1 MMRPMYNTKT
11 FTDIY
16 DDLGTF
22 KYYYNQSLLPAAIT
36 DSNMTI
42 LYYLLYAKYGNNPI
56 INMDENQ
63 FIAKV
68 NGIIW
73 QYGPSW
79 QKRLV
84 IQDEIRALTADDLL
98 QGAKAIYNHAYNPET
113 EPSTGDIDELTY
125 INEQNTTNYK
135 KSKMDAYGQLWTL
148 IATDVTEEF
157 LARFKPLFK
166 QFVKPVS
173 QYLYVDEED

>member
-1 MMRPMYNTKT
+1 MRPMYSTKT
-11 FTDIY
+11 FADIY

-36 DSNMTI
+36 DDNMAI

-56 INMDENQ
+56 INFDENQ

-73 QYGPSW
+73 EYGPSW

-84 IQDEIRALTADDLL
+84 IQNEIRSLTADDLL
-98 QGAKAIYNHAYNPET
+98 TGAKAINNHAFNPSD
-113 EPSTGDIDELTY
+113 EPVDKELPY
-125 INEQNTTNYK
+125 INEQNTTQYK

-166 QFVKPVS
+166 QFVKPGEAL
-173 QYLYVDEED
+173 LYESEE

>member
-1 MMRPMYNTKT
+1 MRPMYSTKT
-11 FTDIY
+11 FAEIY

-22 KYYYNQSLLPAAIT
+22 KYHYNHSLLPAAIT
-36 DSNMTI
+36 DDNMAI

-56 INMDENQ
+56 INFDENQ

-73 QYGPSW
+73 EYGPSW

-84 IQDEIRALTADDLL
+84 IQNEIRSLTADDLL
-98 QGAKAIYNHAYNPET
+98 TGAKAINNHAYNPSDEPTNT
-113 EPSTGDIDELTY
+113 ELPY
-125 INEQNTTNYK
+125 INEQDTTQYK

-157 LARFKPLFK
+157 LSRFKPLFK
-166 QFVKPVS
+166 QFVKPGEA
-173 QYLYVDEED
+173 YLYESEE

>member
-1 MMRPMYNTKT
+1 MRPMYNTKT
-11 FTDIY
+11 FAEIY
-16 DDLGTF
+16 DDVDTF
-22 KYYYNQSLLPAAIT
+22 KTKYNQSLLPAAIT
-36 DSNMTI
+36 DDNMAI

-56 INMDENQ
+56 INFDENQ

-73 QYGPSW
+73 EYGPSW

-84 IQDEIRALTADDLL
+84 IQNEIRSLTADDLL
-98 QGAKAIYNHAYNPET
+98 TGAKAINNHAFNPSD
-113 EPSTGDIDELTY
+113 EPVDKELPY
-125 INEQNTTNYK
+125 INEQNTTQYK

-166 QFVKPVS
+166 QFVKPEA
-173 QYLYVDEED
+173 YLYESEE